1 MVKYSCEKCGKEFS
15 QKGHYTKHTTK
26 KNPCVFESKI
36 EEIIEKVIAKK
47 INEIKI
53 NEIKINEEITENI
66 VENIKF
72 IDLFC
77 GIGSFHYSFKKLG
90 WDCVMSCDIDNAVK
104 ETYKNNYGIS
114 PLGDITEIEPKNIT
128 NYDILCAGFPCQ
140 PFSQCGQHKGFDDK
154 RGTLFFNI
162 MKFVDYHKPKV
173 IILENVMGLLNHD
186 GGKTFEKIKGDI
198 ETSNYSITYKVIK
211 CSDYGLPQMRK
222 RLIIVGV
229 RNDTELINHIDKLL
243 DLDEYKKETT
253 LTELL
258 GKNFEKKIAYTI
270 RCGGKN
276 SPIDDKHNWDGYM
289 VDGKE
294 YRLTKEDCLKIQG
307 FSSDFKLCGNNKDQ
321 WKQLGNT
328 IPTIFTEIIGLNLK
342 KYL

>member
-1 MVKYSCEKCGKEFS
+1 MVKYSCEKCGKEFT

-36 EEIIEKVIAKK
+36 EEMIEKVVAKK
-47 INEIKI
+47 INEIKT
-53 NEIKINEEITENI
+53 NEVILKEEIPENI

-90 WDCVMSCDIDNAVK
+90 WNCVMSCDIDNAVK

-258 GKNFEKKIAYTI
+258 GKNFEKK
-270 RCGGKN
+270 N
-276 SPIDDKHNWDGYM
+276 SLY
-289 VDGKE
+289 
-294 YRLTKEDCLKIQG
+294 Y
-307 FSSDFKLCGNNKDQ
+307 
-321 WKQLGNT
+321 
-328 IPTIFTEIIGLNLK
+328 
-342 KYL
+342 